1 MPAPSFCCSSPT
13 TKDPHVPQALVFL
26 GTLAA
31 AFETFEHGL
40 GSALVALNVFC
51 VVVIVVLVYVDISR
65 ERQALKFAY
74 SEGKSLVSDARRKL
88 VGSPGARAR
97 SPSFKKQAGAGTLG
111 ADDDE
116 SDAREPPPEAT
127 TTCAILVDDSEE
139 QAKSAFLEPGGSS

>member
-13 TKDPHVPQALVFL
+13 TQDPHVPQALVFL

-51 VVVIVVLVYVDISR
+51 VVVIVILIYVDISR

-88 VGSPGARAR
+88 VGSP

-111 ADDDE
+111 DDDE

-139 QAKSAFLEPGGSS
+139 QAKSAFLEPGGSSRA